1 MTMKNR
7 VLLSIQET
15 SELIAAG
22 KVLSLAGDEALLAQ
36 LPKGNWIAGTIPY
49 FIGEDGGTE
58 TRDHIF
64 VTELTQADAAHI
76 EVKTYSLETIKH
88 IATDAPENGY
98 TVVILPAMS
107 PIHAEY
113 ANHGRDYDD
122 MFIKPIVG
130 WIAGVHLSD
139 LGKVMPKVVNG
150 ATGQVLA
157 GDAVAMHVSLPSNK
171 MAVIHILNLFR
182 QNPQGDVITFPET
195 GFSATQCRVN
205 GEEVLF
211 ADYIAKVKLNSAYPL
226 VADYNGAQINTSF
239 QEVNQETKRVSFYA
253 PVFAGIDYRQAA
265 PVGDYV
271 HEFEALAK
279 GAHENI
285 EFSCNCILNYLY
297 GELQGRKTGDL
308 NGPMTFGEVAYQLLN
323 QTLVYLDVQTHE

>member
-1 MTMKNR
+1 MTIENR
-7 VLLSIQET
+7 VLLTVQET
-15 SELIAAG
+15 AELIGAG

-49 FIGEDGGTE
+49 FIGEDGGIE
-58 TRDHIF
+58 TREKIF
-64 VTELTQADAAHI
+64 VTELKQAVAANI
-76 EVKTYSLETIKH
+76 EIKTYSVDTIKN
-88 IATDAPENGY
+88 IATDAPDNGY

-113 ANHGRDYDD
+113 ANHGRDYED
-122 MFIKPIVG
+122 MFIKPVVG

-139 LGKVMPKVVNG
+139 LGKVLPKVVNG
-150 ATGQVLA
+150 ATGSTLTT
-157 GDAVAMHVSLPSNK
+157 DAVAMHVTLPANK
-171 MAVIHILNLFR
+171 MAVIHILNLFK
-182 QNPQGDVITFPET
+182 QNNAGDVITFPET
-195 GFSATQCRVN
+195 GFSATKCRVN
-205 GEEVLF
+205 GEEVVF
-211 ADYIAKVKLNSAYPL
+211 ADYIAKIKLNSAYPL

-239 QEVNQETKRVSFYA
+239 QEINQESKRVSFYA
-253 PVFAGIDYRQAA
+253 PVFAGIEYRQAA

-271 HEFEALAK
+271 HEFEALSK
-279 GAHENI
+279 GAHDNI

-323 QTLVYLDVQTHE
+323 QTLVYLNVQTHA

>member
-1 MTMKNR
+1 MQNR
-7 VLLSIQET
+7 VLHTIQET
-15 SELIAAG
+15 ADLIQAG

-49 FIGEDGGTE
+49 FIAEDGGVE
-58 TRDHIF
+58 TKEKIF
-64 VTELTQADAAHI
+64 VTELKQADAAHI
-76 EVKTYSLETIKH
+76 DIRSYSVDTIKS

-98 TVVILPAMS
+98 TVVILPAMT

-113 ANHGRDYDD
+113 ANHGRDYED
-122 MFIKPIVG
+122 MFIKPVVG

-139 LGKVMPKVVNG
+139 LGKVSPKVING
-150 ATGQVLA
+150 AAGQISA
-157 GDAVAMHVSLPSNK
+157 TDAVAIHVALPSNK
-171 MAVIHILNLFR
+171 MAEISILNLFR
-182 QNPQGDVITFPET
+182 QKSDGDVIVFPEA
-195 GFSATQCRVN
+195 GFGAGKCNIN
-205 GEEVLF
+205 GKEVVF
-211 ADYIAKVKLNSAYPL
+211 SDYIAENKLNSSYPL

-239 QEVNQETKRVSFYA
+239 QEVNHETKRVSFYA
-253 PVFAGIDYRQAA
+253 PVFVGIEYRQAA

-271 HEFEALAK
+271 REFEALAQ

-323 QTLVYLDVQTHE
+323 QTLVYLKVQTHD

>member
-1 MTMKNR
+1 MNNR
-7 VLLSIQET
+7 VLLTVQET
-15 SELIAAG
+15 TELIQAG
-22 KVLSLAGDEALLAQ
+22 KVLSLAADEALLAQ

-49 FIGEDGGTE
+49 FIGEDGGIE
-58 TRDHIF
+58 TREKIF
-64 VTELTQADAAHI
+64 VTELKHADGAQI
-76 EVKTYSLETIKH
+76 EIRTYTVDSIKN
-88 IATDAPENGY
+88 IATDAPDNGY

-113 ANHGRDYDD
+113 ANHGRDFDD
-122 MFIKPIVG
+122 MFIKPVVG
-130 WIAGVHLSD
+130 WISGVHLSD
-139 LGKVMPKVVNG
+139 LGKVLPKVVNG
-150 ATGQVLA
+150 ATGSMLTA
-157 GDAVAMHVSLPSNK
+157 EAVALHVTLPANR

-182 QNPQGDVITFPET
+182 QNSDGDVITFPET
-195 GFSATQCRVN
+195 GFSATKCCIN
-205 GEEVLF
+205 GEQVFF
-211 ADYIAKVKLNSAYPL
+211 ADYIAKIKLNSAYPL

-239 QEVNQETKRVSFYA
+239 QEINHETKLVRFYA

-271 HEFEALAK
+271 HAFEALAK
-279 GAHENI
+279 GKHQHI

-323 QTLVYLDVQTHE
+323 QTLVYLDIQTHD

>member
-1 MTMKNR
+1 MSKR
-7 VLLSIQET
+7 VLLSTREA
-15 SELIAAG
+15 SELIQSG

-49 FIGEDGGTE
+49 FIGEDGGVE
-58 TRDHIF
+58 TREKIF
-64 VTELTQADAAHI
+64 VTELAHADAAQI
-76 EVKTYSLETIKH
+76 EIKTYSVDTIKN
-88 IATDAPENGY
+88 IAKDGPDNGY

-113 ANHGRDYDD
+113 ALHGRDYED
-122 MFIKPIVG
+122 MFMKPVVG

-139 LGKVMPKVVNG
+139 LGKVTPKVVNG
-150 ATGQVLA
+150 NDGSLRTA
-157 GDAVAMHVSLPSNK
+157 DAVALHVSLPANK
-171 MAVIHILNLFR
+171 MAVVRILNLFR
-182 QNPQGDVITFPET
+182 QLGDGALITFSES
-195 GFSATQCRVN
+195 GFSATKCRVN
-205 GEEVLF
+205 GEEVLL
-211 ADYIAKVKLNSAYPL
+211 ADYMAANKLNSAYPL

-239 QEVNQETKRVSFYA
+239 QEVNQETKLVSFYA
-253 PVFAGIDYRQAA
+253 PVFAGIEYRHAA

-271 HEFEALAK
+271 HAFDALAK
-279 GAHENI
+279 GEHQHI

-323 QTLVYLDVQTHE
+323 QTLVYLEIQTHD

>member
-1 MTMKNR
+1 MKNR
-7 VLLSIQET
+7 VLLTIQET
-15 SELIAAG
+15 AELIRAG
-22 KVLSLAGDEALLAQ
+22 KVLSLAADEVLLTQ

-49 FIGEDGGTE
+49 FIGEDGGIE
-58 TRDHIF
+58 TREKIF
-64 VTELTQADAAHI
+64 VTELTQADAAQI
-76 EVKTYSLETIKH
+76 EIRTYTVDSIKN
-88 IATDAPENGY
+88 IATDAPDNGY
-98 TVVILPAMS
+98 TIVILPAMS

-122 MFIKPIVG
+122 MFIKPVVG

-139 LGKVMPKVVNG
+139 LGKVLPKVVNG
-150 ATGQVLA
+150 ATGSMLTT
-157 GDAVAMHVSLPSNK
+157 DAVALHVTLPVDK

-182 QNPQGDVITFPET
+182 QNSDGDVITFPET
-195 GFSATQCRVN
+195 GFSATKCRIN
-205 GEEVLF
+205 GEEVFF
-211 ADYIAKVKLNSAYPL
+211 ADYIATIKLNSAYPL
-226 VADYNGAQINTSF
+226 VADYNGARINTSF
-239 QEVNQETKRVSFYA
+239 QEINHETRQVKFYA

-271 HEFEALAK
+271 HEFEALAE
-279 GAHENI
+279 GAHQHI

-323 QTLVYLDVQTHE
+323 QTLVYLEVQTHA